1 MINVVLAFMIIGSF
15 LVAVIIHEFGHSLV
29 ATMLGDPTSRK
40 EGRLFPSLRTHID
53 PVGTML
59 CVILAFFR
67 LLLVR
72 LVWAGESLLR
82 LIPGNCAVGQILERY

>member
-40 EGRLFPSLRTHID
+40 EGRLFPSLPTHID

-59 CVILAFFR
+59 CVILAFF
-67 LLLVR
+67 
-72 LVWAGESLLR
+72 
-82 LIPGNCAVGQILERY
+82 PGCCWSSWSGLGKTCEG